1 MTAALLAGVALGAA
15 SSAHCAAMCGPL
27 VLAIGR
33 HLGGSS
39 RASQMRYALLHHLGR
54 ILTYAVL
61 AVPAGLGGEML
72 TVKGFGRALAI
83 VSGLL
88 LLVAAAAAVRLPG
101 VDRVTARVSAI
112 VGRAFAPVLS
122 WATARPIAGPLATG
136 ALNGLLPCGMVYA
149 ALALAAASGSLAASI
164 TLMMG
169 FGAGTAG
176 VLVAMTMGAASISP
190 SVRLRLRP
198 IGPVVLAIAAA
209 VLLVRGVTIPHAH
222 DAAAHHTHPTVLAR

>member
-27 VLAIGR
+27 VLSIGR
-33 HLGGSS
+33 RLGGPS
-39 RASQMRYALLHHLGR
+39 RASQLRYALLHHLGR
-54 ILTYAVL
+54 VLTYALL

-72 TVKGFGRALAI
+72 MLEGFGRALAI
-83 VSGLL
+83 VAGLL

-112 VGRAFAPVLS
+112 VGRVFAPVLR

-136 ALNGLLPCGMVYA
+136 ALNGLLPCGLVYA
-149 ALALAAASGSLAASI
+149 ALALAAASGSLAGSI

-209 VLLVRGVTIPHAH
+209 VLLVRGVTIPHSH
-222 DAAAHHTHPTVLAR
+222 GAATHHAHPTVLAR